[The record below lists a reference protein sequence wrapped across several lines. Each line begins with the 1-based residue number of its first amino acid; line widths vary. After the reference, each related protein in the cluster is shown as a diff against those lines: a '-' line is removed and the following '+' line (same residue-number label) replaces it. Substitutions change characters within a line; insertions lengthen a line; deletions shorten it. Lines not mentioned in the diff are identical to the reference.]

1 MDSVKILLIFILL
14 FIIFLVTV
22 FVISKNKIKS
32 ILRKLDINV
41 ERNNYGGKKQNKISK
56 GSFK

>member
-1 MDSVKILLIFILL
+1 MGSVKILLIFILL
-14 FIIFLVTV
+14 FVIFLVTV

-32 ILRKLDINV
+32 ILRKLDINI

-56 GSFK
+56 STSK